1 MPKDDVDM
9 KREEEAKKDAEGEVD
24 NHTEEYVPDRGSTP
38 TPHSS
43 PQVSGHNKLFLTSWC

>member
-9 KREEEAKKDAEGEVD
+9 KREERAKEETEEVD
-24 NHTEEYVPDRGSTP
+24 NQAEEYVPDRGSTP

-43 PQVSGHNKLFLTSWC
+43 PQVSARDQRFLTLCC